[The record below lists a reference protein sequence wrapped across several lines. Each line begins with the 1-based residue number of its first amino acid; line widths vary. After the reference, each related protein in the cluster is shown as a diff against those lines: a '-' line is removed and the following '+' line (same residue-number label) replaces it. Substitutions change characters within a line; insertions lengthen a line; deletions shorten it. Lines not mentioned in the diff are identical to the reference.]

1 MTSSSPVREGIRL
14 LHEGQFLRLLR
25 DGRWEFVQRVR
36 ANGAVFIVA
45 VTDADE
51 IVLVEQFR
59 VPLQKRVIELPA
71 GIMGDEVHFIDE
83 SPEASGA
90 RELEE
95 ETGYR
100 PARVEK
106 LMTGPTAPGMT
117 SELLH
122 FVLATG
128 LVRVHEGGG
137 VDGEDITVHVVPLAE
152 VDRWLGQQEQRGLM
166 IEPRVYAGIRFAERR
181 GRQR

>member
-1 MTSSSPVREGIRL
+1 MSASDRRREGVRL

-25 DGRWEFVQRVR
+25 DGHWEFVQRVN

-45 VTDADE
+45 VTDAEE

-59 VPLQKRVIELPA
+59 VPLQARVIELPA
-71 GIMGDEVHFIDE
+71 GIIGDEVDFAHE

-95 ETGYR
+95 ETGFR
-100 PARVEK
+100 PTTVERV
-106 LMTGPTAPGMT
+106 LTGPTAPGMT

-128 LVRVHEGGG
+128 LTRVHQGGG
-137 VDGEDITVHVVPLAE
+137 VAGEDIAVHVVPLAK
-152 VDRWLGQQEQRGLM
+152 VDRWIAGQQQAGLL
-166 IEPRVYAGIRFAERR
+166 IAPRVFTGLRFAEKRNSFA
-181 GRQR
+181 